1 MRIKLYLIIYLL
13 MISGILNAQN
23 SDSLRRVISTLHF
36 DLPVLSPIPET
47 VFGVKDSKISLNGTW
62 KFNPESVEILKAS
75 KIEVPG
81 EWEMQGFKVPK
92 GKTGTYWKTKLKSA
106 IIPWISKLYYLYLA
120 WKSKFK
126 WKGIYFQT

>member
-47 VFGVKDSKISLNGTW
+47 APHPCG
-62 KFNPESVEILKAS
+62 KA
-75 KIEVPG
+75 
-81 EWEMQGFKVPK
+81 QG
-92 GKTGTYWKTKLKSA
+92 
-106 IIPWISKLYYLYLA
+106 
-120 WKSKFK
+120 
-126 WKGIYFQT
+126 